1 MSKKA
6 KVIIEGRTKHKSFS
20 ALWLDPKTVF
30 ENYSCPQNSS
40 LGPQKAKTTPKLS
53 QNQISELKET

>member
-1 MSKKA
+1 MSRPQT
-6 KVIIEGRTKHKSFS
+6 IFFDLIPI
-20 ALWLDPKTVF
+20 PKIVF